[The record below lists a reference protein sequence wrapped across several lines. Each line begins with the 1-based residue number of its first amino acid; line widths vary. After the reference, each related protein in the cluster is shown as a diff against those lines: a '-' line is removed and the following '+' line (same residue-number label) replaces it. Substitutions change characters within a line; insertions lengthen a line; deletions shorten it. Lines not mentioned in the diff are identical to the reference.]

1 MRLLL
6 LIFITSILWQVQ
18 AQTEVAE
25 LSVHLKNDDI
35 LTGTTD
41 ITTIAFKTD
50 FGTLNLPID
59 AINSIDIGLT
69 DGRFDKGH
77 LLGLLEKLENGNEKE
92 REKSFDEIV
101 RMEEGA
107 IPFIKAYLSASTF
120 SLGSEDLNIQTL
132 YEVMLAKHKISPN
145 YSLKDILIYNN
156 EFRVEGMFAFDYIT
170 LSTDYGNIQIER
182 NDIAR
187 LDVKIVTQG
196 IANKNTFKLFANQHI
211 SGKKEDGWLNTGI
224 LVKKG
229 DQINIRAD
237 GQIVLASLSGNIYFP
252 DGGVNGSVGAEGS
265 KPSYGQV
272 VFKIGQNGEEL
283 KAGDSY
289 TAFANQTG
297 IIYLA
302 IFESVFNTAN
312 SGYYTIDLNVTEEK
326 KSYE

>member
-1 MRLLL
+1 MRFPF
-6 LIFITSILWQVQ
+6 LIIVTSCFWQIQ
-18 AQTEVAE
+18 AQTEIAQ

-35 LTGTTD
+35 ITGTTD
-41 ITTIAFKTD
+41 ISTIAFKTD
-50 FGTLNLPID
+50 FGVLNFPID

-77 LLGLLEKLENGNEKE
+77 LLGLLEKLENGNEID

-107 IPFIKAYLSASTF
+107 IPFIKAYLSTSTS
-120 SLGSEDLNIQTL
+120 SLGNEDLNIQTL

-145 YSLKDILIYNN
+145 YHLKDVLIYNN
-156 EFRVEGMFAFDYIT
+156 EFRVEGMFGFDNIT
-170 LSTDYGNIQIER
+170 LSADYGNIQIER

-187 LDVKIVTQG
+187 IDVKIVAQG
-196 IANKNTFKLFANQHI
+196 IASKNTFKLFANQHI

-229 DQINIRAD
+229 DQINMKAN
-237 GQIVLASLSGNIYFP
+237 GQIVLASLSGNMYSP
-252 DGGVNGSVGAEGS
+252 DGGVNGSVGTEGS
-265 KPSYGQV
+265 KPNYGQV
-272 VFKIGQNGEEL
+272 VFKIGQNGQEL
-283 KAGDSY
+283 KAGDSF
-289 TAFANQTG
+289 TAYAYQTG
-297 IIYLA
+297 ILYLA

-312 SGYYTIDLNVTEEK
+312 SGYYTVDLKVIEEK